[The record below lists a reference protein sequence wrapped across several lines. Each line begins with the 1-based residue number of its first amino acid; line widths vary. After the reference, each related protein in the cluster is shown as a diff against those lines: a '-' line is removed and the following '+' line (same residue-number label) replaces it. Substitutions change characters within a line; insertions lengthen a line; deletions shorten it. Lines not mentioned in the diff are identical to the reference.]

1 MGLSKTQISK
11 LYVTIFG
18 RASEGEGNIFWQQQA
33 GNMSDI
39 ANDMLNTQAAKDYFG
54 ATLNDNQAFIEFI
67 YKNSLNKTYE
77 QDPGGINYWTN
88 LLNSGVSKGDIVKI
102 MIEAIDSYAP
112 DGINYDPN
120 DIATVNAYNQFANR
134 VEISDYT
141 ADTVQKAP
149 TNFSTSMSFN
159 EDLLVTYDSN
169 TLQSAKQ
176 NIGNNLEFHNF
187 PNNGLYVYSDGL
199 FTNNSPLDV
208 VVKDLGMKV
217 NGNLNFEGQNIVF
230 QMNGTIEK
238 GISMT
243 SNMGNEYM
251 PGFNFP
257 DEVISPYESM
267 DLNNFLPNQD
277 FISIPGFSGQ
287 MDMELSLITTIGVFI
302 DETTVYF

>member
-1 MGLSKTQISK
+1 
-11 LYVTIFG
+11 
-18 RASEGEGNIFWQQQA
+18 
-33 GNMSDI
+33 MSDI

-54 ATLNDNQAFIEFI
+54 AT
-67 YKNSLNKTYE
+67 
-77 QDPGGINYWTN
+77 
-88 LLNSGVSKGDIVKI
+88 
-102 MIEAIDSYAP
+102 
-112 DGINYDPN
+112 
-120 DIATVNAYNQFANR
+120 VNAYNQFANR

-141 ADTVQKAP
+141 ADNILITP

-159 EDLLVTYDSN
+159 NDLVVTYDSN
-169 TLQSAKQ
+169 TLHTAKQ
-176 NIGNNLEFHNF
+176 NIGNNLVFFNY
-187 PNNGLYVYSDGL
+187 PNNNLYDYTNGF
-199 FTNNSPLDV
+199 FTNNSSSDIIV
-208 VVKDLGMKV
+208 TDLGMNV
-217 NGNLNFEGQNIVF
+217 SGNMTYEGQTIVF

-287 MDMELSLITTIGVFI
+287 MDMELSLITTIGVFE